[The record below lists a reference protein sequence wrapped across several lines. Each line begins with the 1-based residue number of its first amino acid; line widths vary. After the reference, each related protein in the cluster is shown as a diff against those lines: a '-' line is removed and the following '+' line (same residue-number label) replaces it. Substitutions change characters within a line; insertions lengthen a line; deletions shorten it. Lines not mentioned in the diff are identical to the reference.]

1 MDANSSRG
9 IFPPLVVPLIAALLY
24 FGCGLI
30 GNHFVDPQAHAAYVW
45 PASGVTIAVLALVPL
60 VRWPAYLAGLGIAAL
75 AVSLVYGEP
84 IGLSLALA
92 IVELVSSGVAAWMLQ
107 RLLGCPPRLDSL
119 RGVAI
124 FFFVGALGGA
134 VLSATAGAAIL
145 AHGPNT
151 SFALT
156 WGIWI
161 AANTVGTLVIA
172 PAIIA
177 WTGFR
182 PKRSGGMVSSDF
194 RLGLVFFILLLL
206 TLFVVFGRVIDI
218 VPEYVRLALTYLPEP
233 FVVLTAL
240 AWGVRGGSLSLLALS
255 AVSLYSM
262 SHGDGHFI
270 SQASGLEES
279 IYELQLYLAITA
291 LMALLIAAMR
301 ATHDRALNESNTWR
315 LRYEAAATAAGQ
327 VIFDIDPASGGV
339 VWGANVA
346 DVLGVSGA
354 QLATVDALTAHA
366 ERAARARLRLM
377 FDALRASDAE
387 AEATTIVWPSARGAT
402 QVEFVARAITDFDGT
417 VYRIAGMA
425 RVISAASA

>member
-1 MDANSSRG
+1 LDANSTRG
-9 IFPPLVVPLIAALLY
+9 NIPPLILPLIAAITF
-24 FGCGLI
+24 FGCGLV
-30 GNHFVDPQAHAAYVW
+30 GNHFIDPATHAAYVW
-45 PASGVTIAVLALVPL
+45 PATGVTIAVLALVPFA
-60 VRWPAYLAGLGIAAL
+60 RWPAYLVAIGVAAM

-84 IGLSLALA
+84 IGVALALMV
-92 IVELVSSGVAAWMLQ
+92 IELVTSGITAWALQ

-134 VLSATAGAAIL
+134 ILSATAGATL
-145 AHGPNT
+145 
-151 SFALT
+151 FATRGAGFAAT
-156 WGIWI
+156 WGMWI
-161 AANTVGTLVIA
+161 TANTVGTLVIA

-182 PKRSGGMVSSDF
+182 PKRSGGLMRRDF
-194 RLGLVFFILLLL
+194 RLGLVFFVLLLI
-206 TLFVVFGRVIDI
+206 TLFGVFGNRVIEI
-218 VPEYVRLALTYLPEP
+218 FPEYIRLALTYLPEP

-240 AWGVRGGSLSLLALS
+240 AWGVRGGSLSLLALA
-255 AVSLYSM
+255 AVSLHSM
-262 SHGDGHFI
+262 SHGNGHFI
-270 SQASGLEES
+270 SQASGIEES

-301 ATHDRALNESNTWR
+301 AEQDRALNESNAWR

-327 VIFDIDPASGGV
+327 VIFDVDPASGGV
-339 VWGANVA
+339 VWGENVA
-346 DVLGVSGA
+346 DVLGVSAA
-354 QLATVDALTAHA
+354 QLASVEALTTHA
-366 ERAARARLRLM
+366 EGAARARLRLM

-402 QVEFVARAITDFDGT
+402 QVEFVARAIADFDGT

-425 RVISAASA
+425 RVIAGASG